1 MSVDEG
7 FQKAANFLKNQIIRE
22 RLGEMWWA

>member
-7 FQKAANFLKNQIIRE
+7 FQKAVAFLKGVLLTE
-22 RLGEMWWA
+22 SPGAMWWA